1 MVVVTGGGGKGWVGS
16 LEFWSWR
23 FIEREK
29 KISDTVDAQNFCF
42 DGPCINPRTGWICM
56 NGGVEPKT
64 LHQVW

>member
-29 KISDTVDAQNFCF
+29 KYLILKKKGEAAIWRREV
-42 DGPCINPRTGWICM
+42 
-56 NGGVEPKT
+56 
-64 LHQVW
+64 